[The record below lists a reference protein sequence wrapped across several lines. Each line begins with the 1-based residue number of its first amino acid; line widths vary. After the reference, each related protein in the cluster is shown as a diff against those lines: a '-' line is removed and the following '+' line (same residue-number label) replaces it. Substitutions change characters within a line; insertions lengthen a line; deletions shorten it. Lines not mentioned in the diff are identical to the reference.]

1 MTSRA
6 EQQAPPPPSIPGL
19 AWQGSK
25 QEPKRAEQFPSSS
38 DDEPSGD
45 EQSIL
50 QRHGLP
56 NGYLDF

>member
-1 MTSRA
+1 MSRA
-6 EQQAPPPPSIPGL
+6 EQQAPPLPSISGL
-19 AWQGSK
+19 AWPGSK
-25 QEPKRAEQFPSSS
+25 EEPKRAEQPPPPSG
-38 DDEPSGD
+38 DEPSGD